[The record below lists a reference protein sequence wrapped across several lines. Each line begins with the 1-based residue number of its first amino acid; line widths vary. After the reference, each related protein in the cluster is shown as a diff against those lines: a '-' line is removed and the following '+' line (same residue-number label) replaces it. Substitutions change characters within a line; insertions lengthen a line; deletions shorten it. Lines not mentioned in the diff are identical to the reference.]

1 MRIPYLII
9 ATSVASAFLA
19 CNQAFA
25 AESSDSENNFSF
37 GGYAS
42 AGVQIHPGGHT
53 EAALNEVSL
62 LFNWDGKGRLRLFSE
77 IEVEKPL
84 TWEEGGSLTTDEAY
98 FDVERLYADY
108 SLSGKLN
115 VRAGRF
121 LTPVGRWNLIHAAP
135 LVWTSLR
142 PAATRE
148 LFPLAINGLMLHG
161 SAPWGEAAIEYSAFA
176 EAVRDQT
183 DDPGEIRYKKMRGMR
198 LAYAG
203 AFEAGLTLTQ
213 FREDAADN
221 RRYRMLELDF
231 FKSFNSWEISGEIY
245 QRLEHKDGDNS
256 GGAYLQLVAPLGN
269 RWFAIG
275 RLESLR
281 MPHDDAS
288 ARGLVG
294 VAWRHKDNRVFKL
307 EYAGG
312 HEEHPD
318 MPRGFVASYAIL
330 F

>member
-1 MRIPYLII
+1 MRIPYLIV
-9 ATSVASAFLA
+9 ATSVAAAFLA

-25 AESSDSENNFSF
+25 AGSSGSERDFSL

-42 AGVQIHPGGHT
+42 AGIHIHEDGKA
-53 EAALNEVSL
+53 EAAINEVSL
-62 LFNWDGKGRLRLFSE
+62 FFTWDGNGRLRLFSE

-84 TWEEGGSLTTDEAY
+84 TWQEGESLTTGDAY
-98 FDVERLYADY
+98 FDIERLYADY
-108 SLSGKLN
+108 SLSGQMN
-115 VRAGRF
+115 FRAGRF

-148 LFPLAINGLMLHG
+148 LFPLAINGLMLYG
-161 SAPWGEAAIEYSAFA
+161 SIPWGEAAVEYSAFF
-176 EAVRDQT
+176 EALRDET
-183 DDPGEIRYKKMRGMR
+183 DDPGEIPYEKMRGVR
-198 LAYAG
+198 LAYSG
-203 AFEAGLTLTQ
+203 AFEAGVTLTQ
-213 FREDAADN
+213 FREDAAGN
-221 RRYRMLELDF
+221 PRYRMLELDF
-231 FKSFNSWEISGEIY
+231 FKLFHGVEISGELF
-245 QRLEHKDGDNS
+245 QRFEHGAGDNS
-256 GGAYLQLVAPLGN
+256 GGAYVQAVAPLGN

-288 ARGLVG
+288 GRWLLGA
-294 VAWRHKDNRVFKL
+294 AWRVEDKRVFKL

-312 HEEHPD
+312 HEDNPD